1 MRNSVLMKEQV
12 TDISQVCKRL
22 TSEMASMRDGMDERV
37 LQIQGLHYQI
47 PEESKKII

>member
-1 MRNSVLMKEQV
+1 MRNSVLMNEQV

-22 TSEMASMRDGMDERV
+22 TSEMASMRGGMDERA
-37 LQIQGLHYQI
+37 LQIQGLHNQI